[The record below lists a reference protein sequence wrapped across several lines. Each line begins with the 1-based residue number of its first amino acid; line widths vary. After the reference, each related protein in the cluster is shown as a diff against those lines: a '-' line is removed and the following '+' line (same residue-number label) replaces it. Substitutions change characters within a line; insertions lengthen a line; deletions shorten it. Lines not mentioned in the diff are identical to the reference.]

1 MKKLNKFFVFVLSL
15 FCILGMVTPVFAEGE
30 NQVQLVSYEIV
41 DETTSEKVPEK
52 NGIFSI
58 ETGKYYTISVSY
70 KGEISGDLIE
80 NLVNQQKSASFE

>member
-52 NGIFSI
+52 NNVIKLS
-58 ETGKYYTISVSY
+58 TV
-70 KGEISGDLIE
+70 D
-80 NLVNQQKSASFE
+80 NW

>member
-52 NGIFSI
+52 KILH
-58 ETGKYYTISVSY
+58 T
-70 KGEISGDLIE
+70 
-80 NLVNQQKSASFE
+80 

>member
-52 NGIFSI
+52 KALL
-58 ETGKYYTISVSY
+58 T
-70 KGEISGDLIE
+70 
-80 NLVNQQKSASFE
+80 

>member
-52 NGIFSI
+52 MEFLAL
-58 ETGKYYTISVSY
+58 K
-70 KGEISGDLIE
+70 
-80 NLVNQQKSASFE
+80 LVNIIRFQFLTKGKSQVI